1 VCPLATAEEVVI
13 IVELEDRHP
22 SWGPQKLAR
31 LLARRLGST
40 APSPSTIARVLRR
53 LRKVERRRFPV
64 GSGPSTD
71 GLASSFRSRP
81 PGPSP
86 RGSCSP
92 ASPYIPGRRRA
103 QEAHADR
110 HSRPE
115 ARMTAP
121 AAAPRRKS
129 RLGTWIA
136 GAMVVGIVTGHLV
149 HVLSP
154 DAATTKTIA
163 GYFSLLTDIFLR
175 LIKMVIAPLVFST
188 LVAGMAGHKEG
199 GAGRIGM
206 KAMGWFLTASV
217 VSLLLGL
224 LLVNV
229 LQPGHNLGLPLPP
242 ADATT
247 NLKTTALNLK
257 DFVAHLVPRSFFE
270 AMAGNEILQILV
282 FSIFFGA
289 ALSAFKDETAATIT
303 KILQELVHVMLKL
316 TAIVML
322 AAPLGVFGAIA
333 SAIAVQGLG
342 VLATYGRFIAS
353 FYLGLAALWLVL
365 FAAGWVVLRG
375 RALELVRRI
384 REPMMIAFSTSSSEA
399 AYPKTME
406 ALERFGVSE
415 RITGFVLP
423 LGYSFNLDGSM
434 MYQSFAVIF
443 IAQAYGI
450 HLPISTQLTMLAVL
464 MVTSKGIAGVA
475 RASLVVVAATAPM
488 FNLPEAG
495 LLLIMGIDQ
504 FLDMGRTA
512 TNVLGNSIAAAVVAR
527 WERALGPA
535 TPETAPEAVARPVVP
550 AAG

>member
-1 VCPLATAEEVVI
+1 
-13 IVELEDRHP
+13 
-22 SWGPQKLAR
+22 
-31 LLARRLGST
+31 
-40 APSPSTIARVLRR
+40 
-53 LRKVERRRFPV
+53 
-64 GSGPSTD
+64 
-71 GLASSFRSRP
+71 
-81 PGPSP
+81 
-86 RGSCSP
+86 
-92 ASPYIPGRRRA
+92 
-103 QEAHADR
+103 
-110 HSRPE
+110 
-115 ARMTAP
+115 MTAP

-154 DAATTKTIA
+154 DPATTKTIA

-229 LQPGHNLGLPLPP
+229 LQPGRNLGLPLPP

-365 FAAGWVVLRG
+365 FAAGWLVLRG

-450 HLPISTQLTMLAVL
+450 DLPVSTQLTMLAVL

-527 WERALGPA
+527 WEGALGPA

>member
-1 VCPLATAEEVVI
+1 
-13 IVELEDRHP
+13 
-22 SWGPQKLAR
+22 
-31 LLARRLGST
+31 
-40 APSPSTIARVLRR
+40 
-53 LRKVERRRFPV
+53 
-64 GSGPSTD
+64 
-71 GLASSFRSRP
+71 
-81 PGPSP
+81 
-86 RGSCSP
+86 
-92 ASPYIPGRRRA
+92 
-103 QEAHADR
+103 
-110 HSRPE
+110 
-115 ARMTAP
+115 MTAP

-365 FAAGWVVLRG
+365 FAAGWLVLRG

-450 HLPISTQLTMLAVL
+450 DLPVSTQLTMLAVL

>member
-1 VCPLATAEEVVI
+1 
-13 IVELEDRHP
+13 
-22 SWGPQKLAR
+22 
-31 LLARRLGST
+31 
-40 APSPSTIARVLRR
+40 
-53 LRKVERRRFPV
+53 
-64 GSGPSTD
+64 
-71 GLASSFRSRP
+71 
-81 PGPSP
+81 
-86 RGSCSP
+86 
-92 ASPYIPGRRRA
+92 
-103 QEAHADR
+103 
-110 HSRPE
+110 
-115 ARMTAP
+115 MTAP

-365 FAAGWVVLRG
+365 FAAGWLVLRG

-434 MYQSFAVIF
+434 MYQAFAAIF

-450 HLPISTQLTMLAVL
+450 HMPVTTQLTMLAVL

>member
-1 VCPLATAEEVVI
+1 MA
-13 IVELEDRHP
+13 
-22 SWGPQKLAR
+22 
-31 LLARRLGST
+31 
-40 APSPSTIARVLRR
+40 
-53 LRKVERRRFPV
+53 
-64 GSGPSTD
+64 
-71 GLASSFRSRP
+71 
-81 PGPSP
+81 
-86 RGSCSP
+86 
-92 ASPYIPGRRRA
+92 
-103 QEAHADR
+103 
-110 HSRPE
+110 
-115 ARMTAP
+115 AP

-154 DAATTKTIA
+154 DPATTKTIA

-175 LIKMVIAPLVFST
+175 LIKMVIAPSSLD
-188 LVAGMAGHKEG
+188 AGGRYGRAQGGRGRAHRDEG
-199 GAGRIGM
+199 DG
-206 KAMGWFLTASV
+206 V
-217 VSLLLGL
+217 VRHRERGLLLLGL

-229 LQPGHNLGLPLPP
+229 LQPGRDLGLPLPP

-247 NLKTTALNLK
+247 NLKTTTLNLK
-257 DFVAHLVPRSFFE
+257 DFVTHLVPRSFFE

-316 TAIVML
+316 TGIVML
-322 AAPLGVFGAIA
+322 AAPMGVFGAIA

-342 VLATYGRFIAS
+342 VLATYGRFIGS

-365 FAAGWVVLRG
+365 FAAGWLVLRG

-450 HLPISTQLTMLAVL
+450 HLPVSTQLTMLAVL
-464 MVTSKGIAGVA
+464 LVMSKGIAGVA

-495 LLLIMGIDQ
+495 LLLIRGIDP

-512 TNVLGNSIAAAVVAR
+512 TNVLGNSIAASVVAR
-527 WERALGPA
+527 WEGALGPA
-535 TPETAPEAVARPVVP
+535 TPETAPEAAVVP
-550 AAG
+550 AGVRTS